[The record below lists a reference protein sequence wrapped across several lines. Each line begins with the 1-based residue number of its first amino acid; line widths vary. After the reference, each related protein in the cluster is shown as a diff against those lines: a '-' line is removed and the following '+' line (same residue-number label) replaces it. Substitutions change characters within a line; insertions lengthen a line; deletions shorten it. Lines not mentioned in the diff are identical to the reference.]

1 MLLPPTKYLFSIE
14 IVISATV
21 IVGGLVRK
29 VKKNPAYVIYEWSPR
44 EKIARLELSCT
55 LATMNIM
62 ILQTRLKIF
71 QSYVAGKTFFQ
82 KQDLQDLED
91 LIDELKKL
99 RAEVGQY
106 QNC

>member
-1 MLLPPTKYLFSIE
+1 MGQALSYCTRFCSGYENEDVDFSQ
-14 IVISATV
+14 
-21 IVGGLVRK
+21 
-29 VKKNPAYVIYEWSPR
+29 
-44 EKIARLELSCT
+44 KIARLEISCT
-55 LATMNIM
+55 LATMNTM
-62 ILQTRLKIF
+62 ILQTRLKFF
-71 QSYVAGKTFFQ
+71 QSHVAGRNSFQ

>member
-1 MLLPPTKYLFSIE
+1 MAIFAYYHAYIM
-14 IVISATV
+14 
-21 IVGGLVRK
+21 GGLVRK
-29 VKKNPAYVIYEWSPR
+29 VKKNAYVIYEWSTS
-44 EKIARLELSCT
+44 EKIARLEYSCT

-62 ILQTRLKIF
+62 VLQTRLKIF
-71 QSYVAGKTFFQ
+71 QSYIAGESIFQ

>member
-1 MLLPPTKYLFSIE
+1 
-14 IVISATV
+14 
-21 IVGGLVRK
+21 
-29 VKKNPAYVIYEWSPR
+29 
-44 EKIARLELSCT
+44 
-55 LATMNIM
+55 MNIM

-71 QSYVAGKTFFQ
+71 QSQITGKTIFQ
-82 KQDLQDLED
+82 KEDLQDLED

>member
-1 MLLPPTKYLFSIE
+1 
-14 IVISATV
+14 
-21 IVGGLVRK
+21 
-29 VKKNPAYVIYEWSPR
+29 
-44 EKIARLELSCT
+44 
-55 LATMNIM
+55 MNIM

-71 QSYVAGKTFFQ
+71 QSYVTGKTIFQ

>member
-1 MLLPPTKYLFSIE
+1 MAIFAYYQYINHAY
-14 IVISATV
+14 IVGA
-21 IVGGLVRK
+21 GGLVRK
-29 VKKNPAYVIYEWSPR
+29 VKKPAYVIYERSHR
-44 EKIARLELSCT
+44 EKIDRLELSCT

-71 QSYVAGKTFFQ
+71 QSYVAGKTIFQ

-91 LIDELKKL
+91 LIDELKNL

>member
-1 MLLPPTKYLFSIE
+1 M
-14 IVISATV
+14 
-21 IVGGLVRK
+21 
-29 VKKNPAYVIYEWSPR
+29 
-44 EKIARLELSCT
+44 
-55 LATMNIM
+55 
-62 ILQTRLKIF
+62 
-71 QSYVAGKTFFQ
+71 YVAGKSIFQ